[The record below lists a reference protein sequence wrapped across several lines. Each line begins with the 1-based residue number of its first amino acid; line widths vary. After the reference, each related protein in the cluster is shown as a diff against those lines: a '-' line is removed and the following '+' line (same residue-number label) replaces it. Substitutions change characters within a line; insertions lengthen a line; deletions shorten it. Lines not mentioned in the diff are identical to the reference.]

1 MGDPEQ
7 LGRRSLAP
15 EILHLR
21 LVANGVLRLRE
32 ADRAVRTLARQS
44 RQLSP
49 LLKGALCLTG
59 ECLVHAIARHLKRDT
74 QTGENRMRLVIIDNE
89 GNLHTVTDD
98 LDAYNLDI
106 PLASTDLINEV
117 REVLAD
123 IPRPWEK
130 R

>member
-1 MGDPEQ
+1 
-7 LGRRSLAP
+7 
-15 EILHLR
+15 
-21 LVANGVLRLRE
+21 
-32 ADRAVRTLARQS
+32 
-44 RQLSP
+44 
-49 LLKGALCLTG
+49 
-59 ECLVHAIARHLKRDT
+59 
-74 QTGENRMRLVIIDNE
+74 MRLVIIDNE

-117 REVLAD
+117 REALAD